1 MKKRRFY
8 NHILLSA
15 VAMVL
20 FAACTQEDS
29 IAESYFPENKYPL
42 ELTASGIQAI
52 TNETQASTRATVDDN
67 WNNVTNIA
75 VQVGTVVKQY
85 SVSSTDGGV
94 TAKLH
99 SEDPFLWKNAEEK
112 KNIIAWH
119 PFTKIYPTDWT
130 VKADQSTAANYQAS
144 DLIRADLKD
153 LAFNDR
159 NDPEKSKMIFHH
171 KTAKVVVN
179 LSADDGVALDANTSV
194 KLNNLFGLDKGST
207 ITPYKA
213 TVNKHTYL
221 ALLKEQTLIAKSS
234 FIQVTTGD
242 GTFLY
247 KLPNAK
253 TFKAGNA
260 YTYNITV
267 KANGIEVTEAIIGEW
282 TDGGSEAVTS
292 KTVLVNYTADNVK
305 KGDYI
310 YKDGT
315 ISDGGLRQIY
325 SDGTMVCEATKP
337 QPRTIKNNPVVGIVF
352 WTPSETM
359 TESRQT
365 PASLTDDKIM
375 AADHPECTHGLAV
388 ALEDIS
394 YEEISGVSNYEFIKD
409 FQKSKNFTHE
419 RKSDFVSIASGKGAT
434 DNINKIYG
442 YQNTVVLRAYNEYC
456 TKNNRKN
463 FIAQNAVGL
472 EEFAANHPAPSHS
485 TGWFIPSLK
494 ELHLLCYMDVD
505 DIYDSKLPKPAR
517 VATRDVVNSSLLAA
531 NGTPFIEGYY
541 RSSSEYAEDCLYV
554 YIVYFSYGSAFQNL
568 KWYSQALKA
577 VCAF

>member
-52 TNETQASTRATVDDN
+52 TNKTQASTRATVDDN

-99 SEDPFLWKNAEEK
+99 SDDPFLWKNAEEK

-159 NDPEKSKMIFHH
+159 NAPEKSKMVFHH

-267 KANGIEVTEAIIGEW
+267 KANGIEVTEAISGEW

-292 KTVLVNYTADNVK
+292 KTVLVKYTADNVK

-352 WTPSETM
+352 WTPSETT

-375 AADHPECTHGLAV
+375 ATDHPECTHGLAV
-388 ALEDIS
+388 ALEHIS

-409 FQKSKNFTHE
+409 FQKSNNFTHE

-442 YQNTVVLRAYNEYC
+442 YQNTIVLRAYNEYC

-505 DIYDSKLPKPAR
+505 DIYDSKLPKPAH

-568 KWYSQALKA
+568 KWYSQSLKA

>member
-159 NDPEKSKMIFHH
+159 NDPENSKMIFHH

-194 KLNNLFGLDKGST
+194 RLNNLFGLDKGST

-267 KANGIEVTEAIIGEW
+267 KANGIEVTEAISGEW

-352 WTPSETM
+352 WTPSETT
-359 TESRQT
+359 TEGRQT

-409 FQKSKNFTHE
+409 FQKSNNFTHE

-442 YQNTVVLRAYNEYC
+442 YQNTIVLRAYNEYC

-505 DIYDSKLPKPAR
+505 DIYDSKLHKPAR

>member
-153 LAFNDR
+153 LAFNNR

-267 KANGIEVTEAIIGEW
+267 KANGIEVTEAISGEW

-352 WTPSETM
+352 WTPSETT

-375 AADHPECTHGLAV
+375 AADYPECTHGLAV

-409 FQKSKNFTHE
+409 FQKSNNFTHE
-419 RKSDFVSIASGKGAT
+419 RKSNFVSIASGKGAT

-442 YQNTVVLRAYNEYC
+442 YQNTIVLRAYNEYC

-505 DIYDSKLPKPAR
+505 DIYDSKLPKPAH

>member
-112 KNIIAWH
+112 KRIIAWH

-159 NDPEKSKMIFHH
+159 NDPEKNKMIFHH

-267 KANGIEVTEAIIGEW
+267 KANGIEVTEAISGEW

-352 WTPSETM
+352 WTPSETT

-419 RKSDFVSIASGKGAT
+419 RKSNFVSIASGKGAT

-442 YQNTVVLRAYNEYC
+442 YQNTIVLRAYNEYC

-505 DIYDSKLPKPAR
+505 DIYSDKLYKPAR

>member
-1 MKKRRFY
+1 M
-8 NHILLSA
+8 
-15 VAMVL
+15 
-20 FAACTQEDS
+20 
-29 IAESYFPENKYPL
+29 
-42 ELTASGIQAI
+42 
-52 TNETQASTRATVDDN
+52 
-67 WNNVTNIA
+67 
-75 VQVGTVVKQY
+75 
-85 SVSSTDGGV
+85 
-94 TAKLH
+94 
-99 SEDPFLWKNAEEK
+99 
-112 KNIIAWH
+112 
-119 PFTKIYPTDWT
+119 
-130 VKADQSTAANYQAS
+130 
-144 DLIRADLKD
+144 
-153 LAFNDR
+153 
-159 NDPEKSKMIFHH
+159 
-171 KTAKVVVN
+171 VN

-267 KANGIEVTEAIIGEW
+267 KANGIEVTEAISGEW

-292 KTVLVNYTADNVK
+292 KTVLVKYTADNVK

-337 QPRTIKNNPVVGIVF
+337 QPRKIKNNPVVGIVF
-352 WTPSETM
+352 WTPSETT

-419 RKSDFVSIASGKGAT
+419 RKSNFVSIASGKGAT

-442 YQNTVVLRAYNEYC
+442 YQNTIVLRAYNEYC

-505 DIYDSKLPKPAR
+505 DIYDSKLHKPAR